1 MNRGDGPEA
10 TERKEVPSG
19 LDDAKVEMQQ
29 GRRTERSGWRN
40 LGVPLSSL
48 SFPIQKIPKAAIRVG
63 MGRSLLGSK
72 SVAGP
77 PARPLL
83 DSLGPSPRLSV
94 PVSPSP
100 TPFLLS
106 PSRSLT
112 ASASVSP
119 SVPPPPSLTPGGGS
133 PRAMAQ
139 TATHSP
145 ASGSPGPL
153 GNFWGEGGAEKET
166 LVSFT

>member
-1 MNRGDGPEA
+1 MGQTDKKQ
-10 TERKEVPSG
+10 RKGRKSLLG
-19 LDDAKVEMQQ
+19 QMMLRVEMQQ

-112 ASASVSP
+112 ALASVSP
-119 SVPPPPSLTPGGGS
+119 SVPPPASPLEGGS
-133 PRAMAQ
+133 PRAVAQ